1 MSPELVQ
8 TVNGRMDIDRLG
20 YYLADRALPLDL
32 VSAYAGD
39 RMISEAERA
48 HIEELK
54 KTRGDEFFSDL
65 LYTLSHEYFPSSIG
79 ESLWNDILRHKL
91 EMSDVMK
98 RNVRIAVA
106 ALDYLSNL
114 KGTLN
119 SATLIEEKHASDIAR
134 LALHDGLTRLFNH
147 TSCLQKI
154 EQEMAQFEHCGR
166 ILSLMMVD
174 IDDFKKI
181 NDLYGHHAGDEVLAA
196 LGSILQSSTRTTDIC
211 CRYGGEEFAILLP
224 STALADAV
232 NLAERLR
239 IQIQA
244 GLPGLRP
251 ITVSIGVACC
261 GPDIRTAKALVEK
274 ADEALYQAKRLGKN
288 RVMSA

>member
-1 MSPELVQ
+1 MSADVQ
-8 TVNGRMDIDRLG
+8 TFSGQIDVDRLG
-20 YYLADRALPLDL
+20 YYLAECALPLDL

-39 RMISEAERA
+39 RHMTEDERS

-54 KTRGDEFFSDL
+54 RTRGDEFFSDL
-65 LYTLSHEYFPSSIG
+65 LYTLSHEYFPGAIG
-79 ESLWNDILRHKL
+79 ESVWNEILRHKV
-91 EMSDVMK
+91 EMSEVMK

-119 SATLIEEKHASDIAR
+119 SVTLIEEKHASDIAC

-154 EQEMAQFEHCGR
+154 EQELVQYEHCGR
-166 ILSLMMVD
+166 LLSLMMVD

-181 NDLYGHHAGDEVLAA
+181 NDDFGHHSGDRVLSS
-196 LGSILQSSTRTTDIC
+196 LGVILQSSTRATDIC
-211 CRYGGEEFAILLP
+211 CRYGGEEFAIILP
-224 STALADAV
+224 STNLPDGV

-239 IQIQA
+239 VQVEA
-244 GLPGLRP
+244 GLPDCRP

-261 GPDIRTAKALVEK
+261 GPEVRTAQALVEK
-274 ADEALYQAKRLGKN
+274 ADEALYRAKRLGKN
-288 RVMSA
+288 RVVP